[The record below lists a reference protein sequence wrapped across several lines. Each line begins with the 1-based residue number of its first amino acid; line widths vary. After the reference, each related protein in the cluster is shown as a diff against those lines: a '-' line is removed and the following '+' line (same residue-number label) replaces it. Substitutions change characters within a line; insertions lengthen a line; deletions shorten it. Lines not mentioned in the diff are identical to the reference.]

1 MLNIAVEVNHI
12 TIPAK
17 DKRASA
23 QLLAYILGLVAGP
36 EMGPFVRVRASSE
49 SENGNGLTLDFYDD
63 KDFWLL
69 QCAFLVSVTEFD
81 AALSRITRDAIKF
94 YSKFDGTGA
103 RQINRLHGGR
113 GVYFDDAN
121 GHLFELIEQS
131 DQTAADS
138 RIKAVAI
145 KVTRKEFRSCHRSSE
160 KNVARGT
167 KFSPNCGG

>member
-1 MLNIAVEVNHI
+1 MLHVAVEVNHI

-23 QLLAYILGLVAGP
+23 QLLAYILGLEVELEAGLL
-36 EMGPFVRVRASSE
+36 VRVRASGE
-49 SENGNGLTLDFYDD
+49 DGHGLTLNFSDD
-63 KDFWLL
+63 KNFRLL
-69 QCAFLVSVTEFD
+69 QCAFLVSVSEFD
-81 AALSRITRDAIKF
+81 AALTRIKREAIRF

-103 RQINRLHGGR
+103 CQINRLHGGR

-131 DQTAADS
+131 DGTAADS

-145 KVTRKEFRSCHRSSE
+145 KLTRKEFRSCHRSSE

-167 KFSPNCGG
+167 NFTPNCGC